1 MSSGFSSSGASS
13 NQAKEGT
20 ENVQGSEFST
30 GGTHSIGM
38 SSSGTTTN
46 QADAH
51 CLNGNDIQ
59 GSHVNI
65 TSASK
70 LIP

>member
-20 ENVQGSEFST
+20 ENVQGSELST
-30 GGTHSIGM
+30 GGAHSIGM

-51 CLNGNDIQ
+51 CVNENDVQ
-59 GSHVNI
+59 GSHVNV
-65 TSASK
+65 TSTTK